1 MTNCQP
7 ASTSLAIEAQGIVK
21 QFIRPGQSSPVTAL
35 SGVSLT
41 VRTGSLTAII
51 GPDGAGKTTFMRLV
65 CGLLKSDAGSL
76 SVLGMDV
83 ASHPQAVQDHIG
95 YMPQKFGLYEDL
107 SVQENLDL
115 YANLHAVPQAVRQE
129 RFQKLLDLTGL
140 SPFTKRM
147 AGKLSGGMKQKLG
160 LACTL
165 VSMPPLLLLDEPT
178 VGVDPLSRRELWQ
191 ILDTLS
197 ASGSLTVLVATAY
210 LEEAEHCH
218 DVYILHK
225 GHILAQGAPDT
236 LCHYAQGRCYVVRPP
251 ENVPPRLIQA
261 ALIDE
266 TEAVADAVPEGG
278 AVRFSLTP
286 QASLEDLALPG
297 LTVTAVPARLE
308 DSFMS
313 LLRQQEPSLPSH
325 YSRPDMTAAK
335 RVETGRKIIEVRDIV
350 RRFGDFIAVNHTSFS
365 VYEGEIFGLL
375 GPNGAGKST
384 TFRMLCGLLP
394 VSSGQI
400 SVAGVNLR
408 TARAQAR
415 AHIGYVAQKFSLYTS
430 ASSAVPTACAAAG
443 WTSASK
449 RSSKNS
455 ICPASAICRPA
466 AFLAATNNAC
476 PWQRPC
482 STNHLSSF
490 STNRQAA
497 STRWPAV
504 SSGGR
509 SRTCRPRGRRSSSRH
524 ISWKKPNTAT
534 AS

>member
-7 ASTSLAIEAQGIVK
+7 ASTSPALEAQGIVK

-286 QASLEDLALPG
+286 QASLKDLALPG

-415 AHIGYVAQKFSLYTS
+415 AHIG
-430 ASSAVPTACAAAG
+430 
-443 WTSASK
+443 
-449 RSSKNS
+449 
-455 ICPASAICRPA
+455 
-466 AFLAATNNAC
+466 
-476 PWQRPC
+476 
-482 STNHLSSF
+482 
-490 STNRQAA
+490 
-497 STRWPAV
+497 
-504 SSGGR
+504 
-509 SRTCRPRGRRSSSRH
+509 
-524 ISWKKPNTAT
+524 
-534 AS
+534 